1 MKILN
6 TKFGRQAIAAALILS
21 AMASMSLGAFAAEP
35 SAETA
40 ADEAVVA
47 GYLPPQDESIMTQ
60 GDIALHSS
68 DAQTTAERDPNY
80 GGYAA
85 PVEDPIQGNVM
96 MIAETGDA
104 QTSEST
110 IASNPAYSARY
121 TVKGLLGKQ
130 VLYTASVK
138 DQVLTLSVPEDV
150 ATFRATVGEMR
161 KLMDNGVRTV
171 VLTTNKASTTLN
183 LSLLCEG
190 QRDTTKVT
198 LRHIGSSAVLHVGLR
213 CRRDLLVGRD
223 SNYGG
228 YASPVENPIQGNV
241 MMISDETPL
250 PSDTPVE
257 KSEARYTVK
266 GLLGKQVLYT
276 ARQEGRV
283 LTLDVPDDNATFRT
297 TILDMQTLMNQGVST
312 LVLKTDKTSTTLNL
326 TLLCQ
331 GQKPGTRVTL
341 RHLGSSA
348 HLTVGFRGRRDLIVG
363 R

>member
-1 MKILN
+1 MRLN
-6 TKFGRQAIAAALILS
+6 KNTARRAAAAAALLTMTA
-21 AMASMSLGAFAAEP
+21 AMSVGAFAADD
-35 SAETA
+35 T
-40 ADEAVVA
+40 VVA
-47 GYLPPQDESIMTQ
+47 GYLPPQAESVMTQ
-60 GDIALHSS
+60 GDIALHS
-68 DAQTTAERDPNY
+68 D
-80 GGYAA
+80 
-85 PVEDPIQGNVM
+85 
-96 MIAETGDA
+96 
-104 QTSEST
+104 
-110 IASNPAYSARY
+110 
-121 TVKGLLGKQ
+121 
-130 VLYTASVK
+130 
-138 DQVLTLSVPEDV
+138 VP
-150 ATFRATVGEMR
+150 VGEV
-161 KLMDNGVRTV
+161 DP
-171 VLTTNKASTTLN
+171 
-183 LSLLCEG
+183 
-190 QRDTTKVT
+190 
-198 LRHIGSSAVLHVGLR
+198 
-213 CRRDLLVGRD
+213 
-223 SNYGG
+223 NYGG

-331 GQKPGTRVTL
+331 GQKSGTKVTL

>member
-1 MKILN
+1 MRLN
-6 TKFGRQAIAAALILS
+6 KNTARRAAAAAALLTMTA
-21 AMASMSLGAFAAEP
+21 AMSVGAFAADD
-35 SAETA
+35 T
-40 ADEAVVA
+40 VVE
-47 GYLPPQDESIMTQ
+47 GYLPPQAESVMTQ
-60 GDIALHSS
+60 GDIALHS
-68 DAQTTAERDPNY
+68 D
-80 GGYAA
+80 
-85 PVEDPIQGNVM
+85 
-96 MIAETGDA
+96 
-104 QTSEST
+104 
-110 IASNPAYSARY
+110 
-121 TVKGLLGKQ
+121 
-130 VLYTASVK
+130 
-138 DQVLTLSVPEDV
+138 VP
-150 ATFRATVGEMR
+150 VGEV
-161 KLMDNGVRTV
+161 DP
-171 VLTTNKASTTLN
+171 
-183 LSLLCEG
+183 
-190 QRDTTKVT
+190 
-198 LRHIGSSAVLHVGLR
+198 
-213 CRRDLLVGRD
+213 
-223 SNYGG
+223 NYGG

-331 GQKPGTRVTL
+331 DQKPGTRVTL

-348 HLTVGFRGRRDLIVG
+348 HLTVGFRSRRDLIVG

>member
-1 MKILN
+1 MRLLN
-6 TKFGRQAIAAALILS
+6 KNTARRAAAAAALLTMTA
-21 AMASMSLGAFAAEP
+21 AMSVGAFAAD
-35 SAETA
+35 AEDVT
-40 ADEAVVA
+40 VA
-47 GYLPPQDESIMTQ
+47 GYLPPQSSEVMVQ
-60 GDIALHSS
+60 GDIARHS
-68 DAQTTAERDPNY
+68 D
-80 GGYAA
+80 
-85 PVEDPIQGNVM
+85 
-96 MIAETGDA
+96 
-104 QTSEST
+104 
-110 IASNPAYSARY
+110 
-121 TVKGLLGKQ
+121 
-130 VLYTASVK
+130 
-138 DQVLTLSVPEDV
+138 VP
-150 ATFRATVGEMR
+150 VGE
-161 KLMDNGVRTV
+161 G
-171 VLTTNKASTTLN
+171 
-183 LSLLCEG
+183 
-190 QRDTTKVT
+190 
-198 LRHIGSSAVLHVGLR
+198 HP
-213 CRRDLLVGRD
+213 
-223 SNYGG
+223 NYGG

-283 LTLDVPDDNATFRT
+283 LTLDAPDDNATFRT

-331 GQKPGTRVTL
+331 DQKPGTRVTL

>member
-60 GDIALHSS
+60 ATSPCTAAMHRLLPSVTR
-68 DAQTTAERDPNY
+68 TTAATPP
-80 GGYAA
+80 GGR
-85 PVEDPIQGNVM
+85 PHSGNVM

-228 YASPVENPIQGNV
+228 YASPVENPIQ
-241 MMISDETPL
+241 
-250 PSDTPVE
+250 
-257 KSEARYTVK
+257 
-266 GLLGKQVLYT
+266 
-276 ARQEGRV
+276 
-283 LTLDVPDDNATFRT
+283 AT
-297 TILDMQTLMNQGVST
+297 S
-312 LVLKTDKTSTTLNL
+312 
-326 TLLCQ
+326 
-331 GQKPGTRVTL
+331 
-341 RHLGSSA
+341 
-348 HLTVGFRGRRDLIVG
+348 
-363 R
+363 